1 MTWYEPS
8 YNEVTRPCLLFSL
21 QVRSNLRRV
30 SQYPNGAVQKR
41 LAAYLVLMKNPLEG
55 DMEMVKKLLLKEQ
68 NTQVKTFV
76 SSHIYNIISSTDP
89 DLQA

>member
-8 YNEVTRPCLLFSL
+8 CNEVTRPCLLFSL